1 MECNYCGHTFE
12 PTEKEE
18 KEAIIIEL
26 QKMSYKEIQEEIKT
40 ADFTKLEAIAEAKGY
55 KKTWI
60 YHHLKTIKDIQDYA
74 KFKNYS
80 SKWVHYQISQRQ
92 K

>member
-1 MECNYCGHTFE
+1 
-12 PTEKEE
+12 
-18 KEAIIIEL
+18 
-26 QKMSYKEIQEEIKT
+26 MSYSEIKEEIKS

-60 YHHLKTIKDIQDYA
+60 YHQLKNIKDIQDYA
-74 KFKNYS
+74 KFKNYNQ
-80 SKWVHYQISQRQ
+80 KWVHYQIQQRL